1 MLSQSEA
8 ARLILLGSAGWGGI
22 IIVTVGVDDDLGLNS
37 QYVIN
42 FPSIKVYPSWP
53 KLLGFG
59 VRIIDIIN
67 LICTSWLFLFSF
79 DK

>member
-42 FPSIKVYPSWP
+42 FPSIKVYPS
-53 KLLGFG
+53 
-59 VRIIDIIN
+59 
-67 LICTSWLFLFSF
+67 
-79 DK
+79 